1 MERLIEL
8 LQEIKE
14 DIDFEN
20 ETALID
26 DELLDSFDILQLIS
40 AIDDEFEV
48 ATAITAPTKRAH
60 ITNIK
65 VLNLRLFKNCN
76 IFTPFFSLKISCLHC
91 REHHFQDKY
100 QYHQQ
105 HSQGGCPQHEQAYL
119 SAE

>member
-48 ATAITAPTKRAH
+48 SIPAAMIIPD
-60 ITNIK
+60 NF
-65 VLNLRLFKNCN
+65 N
-76 IFTPFFSLKISCLHC
+76 
-91 REHHFQDKY
+91 
-100 QYHQQ
+100 
-105 HSQGGCPQHEQAYL
+105 
-119 SAE
+119 SAEALWNMIQELQD

>member
-1 MERLIEL
+1 MIMDRLIEL

-48 ATAITAPTKRAH
+48 AIPAAMIIPDNFNSVEALWNM
-60 ITNIK
+60 IQE
-65 VLNLRLFKNCN
+65 LM
-76 IFTPFFSLKISCLHC
+76 
-91 REHHFQDKY
+91 D
-100 QYHQQ
+100 
-105 HSQGGCPQHEQAYL
+105 
-119 SAE
+119 

>member
-40 AIDDEFEV
+40 AIDDEFDV
-48 ATAITAPTKRAH
+48 AIPAAMI
-60 ITNIK
+60 I
-65 VLNLRLFKNCN
+65 
-76 IFTPFFSLKISCLHC
+76 
-91 REHHFQDKY
+91 
-100 QYHQQ
+100 
-105 HSQGGCPQHEQAYL
+105 PQNFN
-119 SAE
+119 SAEALWNMIQELQD